1 MFAPARDD
9 LTLCRRAQADR
20 RRPGN
25 PVRYRGWLR
34 TTRALRVVRCLL
46 EPSFG
51 VADSRPR
58 QTRGLVALRR
68 RLPWR
73 SAGARWHR
81 RWRSVVEYPRVR
93 PGWRHQNILPE
104 TLLRGLSHGLRP
116 RGYAVPEPRP
126 ISTRPVPRARYRTGL
141 RRRSFQ
147 RLPDTPAPSC
157 S

>member
-93 PGWRHQNILPE
+93 PGLPHQSI
-104 TLLRGLSHGLRP
+104 LRGTLRLGPPPGPRP
-116 RGYAVPEPRP
+116 RVRAVRELTQILAALAVAGWR
-126 ISTRPVPRARYRTGL
+126 
-141 RRRSFQ
+141 
-147 RLPDTPAPSC
+147 
-157 S
+157 